1 MPQVEIFS
9 AGCPACENMIKRV
22 KSLSDQV
29 SILDMH
35 DGRVAQRAVEL
46 GISSVP
52 TVVVDGRVVDSD
64 EATLKGLLA

>member
-1 MPQVEIFS
+1 
-9 AGCPACENMIKRV
+9 MIKRV
-22 KSLSDQV
+22 KGLSDQV

-52 TVVVDGRVVDSD
+52 AVVVDGRVVDSD